1 MPEGYL
7 AIVLH
12 AHLPFVRH
20 PEKERFLEENWLYQA
35 LTESY
40 LPLLEVFERLVTEG
54 IQFRVTVSLSPT
66 LISML
71 TDELLTQRY
80 VAYLERLLRL
90 AAAEKKRT
98 AGSVFSSL
106 AAMYEERLSRNYDL
120 FVQRYGK
127 NLVAAFASL
136 QEKGAL
142 EVITTCATHGY
153 LPLIRGKEAR
163 RAQILVGLE
172 LYRHHFGSY
181 PCGFWLP
188 ECGYLPG
195 VDEILATLGGV
206 KYFFVESHGILTAVP
221 SPPYGVYAPI
231 YTPAGVAVFG
241 RDPDTSRQVW
251 DRQIGYPGDYW
262 YREYYK
268 DIGYEL
274 PWDYIAPFLPS
285 GEVRTDTGFKYYRI
299 TGSELKQPY
308 EPEVARERAA
318 AHADHFLYHRQR
330 QVSYWAG
337 LLGIKPIIVSPY
349 DAELFGHWWYEGPR
363 WLEFLIR
370 KASCDQDAVQ
380 LITPSDYLRA
390 HPRQVT
396 ATMSLSSWG
405 AGGYNEVWLN
415 PVNDWIYRHTHHAE
429 ARMVELCDLYPDAEG
444 LTRRALNQ
452 AARELLLAQS
462 SDWAFI
468 LKVGSTVGYAT
479 RRLKEHILR
488 FNTLTDQVLDGKID
502 AEALAAI
509 EAKDCIFPEID
520 YRIYSRFWV
529 KEGDKQAVPQRILVL
544 SWEYPPHIV
553 GGLGRH
559 VFDLSRALA
568 ELGNEVTVV
577 TVLSGGGQ
585 PAENMNGVRVYR
597 VAVDTDQADFF
608 GWVVRLNREMVA
620 AVERLCNEGRRFDV
634 VHGHDWLVGLA
645 GEEVAVRLGLPFVA
659 TIHATEHGRHGG
671 IHNELQHRIHTAEK
685 RLAERTTH
693 LICCSEY
700 MAREVAHLFG
710 VPRGKITV
718 IPNGVDPAVLGV
730 KGWRGPT
737 LPGTEPL
744 ILFLGRLVPE
754 KGAQDLI
761 RALPLIAA
769 RVPGVRAAICGQG
782 PYEDELRH
790 LAAALGVAER
800 VTFAGFV
807 DGGARNQLFAQAAVA
822 VFPSH
827 YEPFGIVALE
837 AMAAQ
842 VPVVVGDTGGLSEVV
857 EHGVDGFKVSP
868 GRPEILARYVSELL
882 VNRTLATELCQ
893 RAWRKVRSTYNWR
906 HIALVTQEVYARAW
920 RALVEVSKTEVL

>member
-1 MPEGYL
+1 VPQGYL

-20 PEKERFLEENWLYQA
+20 PEKERFLEESWFYQA

-40 LPLLEVFERLVTEG
+40 LPLVDVFERLVAEG
-54 IQFRVTVSLSPT
+54 VRFRITVSLSPT

-71 TDELLTQRY
+71 TDELLTRRY

-98 AGSVFSSL
+98 AGSAFYPL
-106 AAMYEERLSRNYDL
+106 AAMYEERLGRNYDL
-120 FVQRYGK
+120 FVHRYRN
-127 NLVAAFASL
+127 NLVGAFVNL
-136 QEKGAL
+136 QEKGAV

-153 LPLIRGKEAR
+153 LPLIKGKEAR
-163 RAQILVGLE
+163 RAQILVGLD
-172 LYRHHFGSY
+172 LYRRHFGSY
-181 PCGFWLP
+181 PRGFWLP
-188 ECGYLPG
+188 ECGYPPG
-195 VDEILATLGGV
+195 VDEILAACGIQ
-206 KYFFVESHGILTAVP
+206 YFFVESHGILTAVP
-221 SPPYGVYAPI
+221 SPPYGVYAPV
-231 YTPAGVAVFG
+231 YTPAGVAAFG

-274 PWDYIAPFLPS
+274 PWDYLEPFLPS

-299 TGSELKQPY
+299 TGSEIKQPY
-308 EPEVARERAA
+308 EPAVAIERAA

-330 QVSYWAG
+330 QVAYWSEC
-337 LLGIKPIIVSPY
+337 LGIRPIIVSPY
-349 DAELFGHWWYEGPR
+349 DAELFGHWWYEGPQ

-370 KASCDQDAVQ
+370 KAYYDQDAV
-380 LITPSDYLRA
+380 LLVTPSDYLKA
-390 HPRQVT
+390 HPRQATV
-396 ATMSLSSWG
+396 TMSLSSWG
-405 AGGYNEVWLN
+405 AGGYSEVWLD

-429 ARMVELCDLYPDAEG
+429 ARMVELCDLYPEAAG

-452 AARELLLAQS
+452 AARELLLAES

-488 FNTLTDQVLDGKID
+488 FNSLTDQILDEKID
-502 AEALAAI
+502 AAALAAI
-509 EAKDCIFPEID
+509 EAKDAIFPEID
-520 YRIYSRFWV
+520 YRVYSRFWL
-529 KEGDKQAVPQRILVL
+529 ERNSGQPVPRRVLLL
-544 SWEYPPHIV
+544 SWEYPPYIV

-559 VFDLSRALA
+559 VDDLSRALA
-568 ELGNEVTVV
+568 QLGSEVTVV
-577 TVLSGGGQ
+577 TALRPGSMPVEEAG
-585 PAENMNGVRVYR
+585 GVRVYR
-597 VAVDTDQADFF
+597 VPVDGDGADFLD
-608 GWVVRLNREMVA
+608 WVARLNRGMVA
-620 AVERLCNEGRRFDV
+620 AVERLYKEGRHFDV
-634 VHGHDWLVGLA
+634 VHGHDWLVGAA
-645 GEEVAVRLGLPFVA
+645 GEELAGRLGLPFVV

-671 IHNELQHRIHTAEK
+671 IHNELQRRIHMAEK
-685 RLAERTTH
+685 RLADRATH

-700 MAREVAHLFG
+700 MAREVVHLFE
-710 VPRGKITV
+710 VPGEKITV
-718 IPNGVDPAVLGV
+718 IPNGVAPEILGV
-730 KGWRGPT
+730 QGWRGLTAPAAA
-737 LPGTEPL
+737 PV

-754 KGAQDLI
+754 KGVQDLI

-769 RVPGVRAAICGQG
+769 RVPGVRAVICGQG
-782 PYEDELRH
+782 PYEGELKH
-790 LAAALGVAER
+790 LAAELKVSER

-807 DGGARNQLFAQAAVA
+807 DGATRNGLFAQAAVA

-857 EHGVDGFKVSP
+857 EHGVDGFKVPP
-868 GRPEILARYVSELL
+868 GRPDLLARYTSELVL
-882 VNRTLATELCQ
+882 NRALAEELCR

-906 HIALVTQEVYARAW
+906 HIALVTQEVYARAQ
-920 RALVEVSKTEVL
+920 SKLARIPEKIVL